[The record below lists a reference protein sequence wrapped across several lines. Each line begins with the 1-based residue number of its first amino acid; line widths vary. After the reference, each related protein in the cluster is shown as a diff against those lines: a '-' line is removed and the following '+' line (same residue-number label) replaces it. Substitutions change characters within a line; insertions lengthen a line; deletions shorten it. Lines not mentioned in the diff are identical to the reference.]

1 MNSLWLGVSCLLYY
15 IAAAKPPGCKH
26 QGTTY
31 AVGETVPTSM
41 SCLDNSKIVLEKE
54 CLSDGVWSAER
65 DVDGYPYPCGSLTC
79 VELSP
84 GVACVAYGRRDD
96 SAILDRGILD
106 NVDSSNW
113 QWIGLNVLVSVVT
126 SLCVI
131 ALCLTSYYAI
141 KSLENKRN
149 NHEMSELKL

>member
-1 MNSLWLGVSCLLYY
+1 MNSLWLCVSCLLY
-15 IAAAKPPGCKH
+15 IAAAKPTGCKH
-26 QGTTY
+26 QGTKY
-31 AVGETVPTSM
+31 AVGESVPTSM
-41 SCLDNSKIVLEKE
+41 ECVGNSKIITKKE
-54 CLSDGVWSAER
+54 CLSDGVWSAEG
-65 DVDGYPYPCGSLTC
+65 DVATDCGSLTC
-79 VELSP
+79 MEVNG
-84 GVACVAYGRRDD
+84 GVACVEIEFGRRDD

-149 NHEMSELKL
+149 NYEMSELKL